1 MKKRLLLGVSL
12 SVGLAASAF
21 AESHVTVYLPEQA
34 GSVTVDGARNL
45 SELVM
50 NPALFNRTWWPGT
63 VIAAPQATVQQQ
75 AVKQAVL
82 ASLSALAAAFRQ
94 DDDGDLA
101 AAADNLHQQVSQLT
115 VTGRQFVPLD
125 PDDVRIHP
133 EHNRRLEG
141 EYSVYTLQ
149 RPTTVRLFGLV
160 ENSGPQPFVPAQDA
174 KTYLDNHA
182 PLAGYDKNQVWLIQP
197 DGTTRQVPVAYWNH
211 RRAEPAPG
219 STLFVGFSAQA
230 LPSAYRDL
238 NLRILALL
246 TNRVPD

>member
-63 VIAAPQATVQQQ
+63 VIATPQATVQQQ

-125 PDDVRIHP
+125 PDNIRIYP
-133 EHNRRLEG
+133 EHNRRLDG

-149 RPTTVRLFGLV
+149 RPATVRLFGLR
-160 ENSGPQPFVPAQDA
+160 ENSGPQPFVPGQDV

-211 RRAEPAPG
+211 RHAEAAPG
-219 STLFVGFSAQA
+219 STLFVGFSAHA

>member
-12 SVGLAASAF
+12 GMGLAASVCAQ
-21 AESHVTVYLPEQA
+21 SHVTVYLPAQA
-34 GSVTVDGARNL
+34 GSVTVDGARDL

-63 VIAAPQATVQQQ
+63 VIAAPQATAQQQ
-75 AVKQAVL
+75 AMKQAVL
-82 ASLSALAAAFRQ
+82 ASLSALAAGFRA
-94 DDDGDLA
+94 DGDGDLA
-101 AAADNLHQQVSQLT
+101 AAADNLHQQVSQLR

-125 PDDVRIHP
+125 PDAVRIQP
-133 EHNRRLEG
+133 QANRRLEG
-141 EYSVYTLQ
+141 EYSIYTLQ

-160 ENSGPQPFVPAQDA
+160 ENSGPQPFVPGQEA
-174 KTYLDNHA
+174 KTYLDSHA
-182 PLAGYDKNQVWLIQP
+182 PLSGHDKNQLWLIQP
-197 DGTTRQVPVAYWNH
+197 DGMTQQVPVAYWNH

-219 STLFVGFSAQA
+219 STLFVGFSAHA